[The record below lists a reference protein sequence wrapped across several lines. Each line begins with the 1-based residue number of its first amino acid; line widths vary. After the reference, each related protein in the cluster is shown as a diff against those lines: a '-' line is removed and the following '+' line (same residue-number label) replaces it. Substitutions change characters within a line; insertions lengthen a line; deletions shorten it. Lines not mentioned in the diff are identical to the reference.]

1 MIIDL
6 ILLYKVSQLLNKKLP
21 INHSEEYYTSSL
33 TFISNIAIKNLTSDC
48 MNNTLLDSFLLQMQ
62 HHNAYIKKQ
71 YAIFARPG
79 VKLVDKCEAIADL
92 QQDKQKPTIFFTQLL
107 CLLWK
112 ENLFTI
118 FFTLLQQLFYR
129 HGSLLV
135 LNNYTI
141 GADGCWHYSFSVLPL
156 LSKAML
162 YSKDLFL
169 PSLYWQ

>member
-33 TFISNIAIKNLTSDC
+33 TFISNIAKKNLTSDF
-48 MNNTLLDSFLLQMQ
+48 MNNTLPDSFLLQMQ

-92 QQDKQKPTIFFTQLL
+92 QQDKQKPTIFFTHLL
-107 CLLWK
+107 CLL
-112 ENLFTI
+112 
-118 FFTLLQQLFYR
+118 
-129 HGSLLV
+129 
-135 LNNYTI
+135 
-141 GADGCWHYSFSVLPL
+141 
-156 LSKAML
+156 
-162 YSKDLFL
+162 
-169 PSLYWQ
+169 